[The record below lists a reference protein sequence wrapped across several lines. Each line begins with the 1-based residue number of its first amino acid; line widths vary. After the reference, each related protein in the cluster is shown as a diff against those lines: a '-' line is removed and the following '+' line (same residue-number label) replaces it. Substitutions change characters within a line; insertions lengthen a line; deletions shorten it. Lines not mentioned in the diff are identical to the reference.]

1 MQSVKSKVPV
11 TALSPEGDSLPVLL
25 LLIEFSYNGEKST
38 DEGVAG
44 IVLVGLDSQK
54 VAPPFCINKF
64 LLQFHILL
72 AEEHQVLFQ
81 LGHLLCKAHSVTT
94 RPRHAYLCLASAGNL
109 TMRLHMLFNYNTPR
123 KVSPLPHT

>member
-1 MQSVKSKVPV
+1 MQSIKSKVPV
-11 TALSPEGDSLPVLL
+11 IPLSPEEDSLPVLL
-25 LLIEFSYNGEKST
+25 LLIEFSYNGKKST

-44 IVLVGLDSQK
+44 IALVGLYSQK

-64 LLQFHILL
+64 LLQLHILL

-94 RPRHAYLCLASAGNL
+94 RLRHAHLCLASEGNSDPQI
-109 TMRLHMLFNYNTPR
+109 TH
-123 KVSPLPHT
+123 VV